1 MGINSK
7 GIQSSSD
14 RVLTIVQKSHKAA
27 IKLAQISGS
36 KRRLGILAIAEAI
49 ESSGD
54 EILEAN
60 TIDLEMSREMAISE
74 PIADWLKLTPERLDM
89 TIAILKRLSQAAD
102 PTRRL
107 INAPYQLEPSQ
118 TYCQL
123 VPLGTIALIYE
134 AFPELAAIAAG
145 LCLKTGNSLIT
156 RGCSTASNSN
166 QTIASIIQ
174 KALASTE
181 LPSGTV
187 ENISAEM
194 GISVQELV
202 TQDRYINLVIPY
214 GRPSLVQQVAEK
226 ATAPVLRTAI
236 GNCYLYWSQSGSLE
250 LTRQMI
256 VDSHDGEPDAVNGIE
271 KVLINQEVKS
281 SMLQS
286 LFNSLQQLGFKLR
299 GDEVLVEQFPEFLSL
314 VKPEEWRKPYLTKA
328 IAFRQVDSL
337 SQAVAWINRYS
348 SGHADSIVTK
358 SYQEGQQFVQS
369 IESSLVY
376 INTSP
381 RFSRIPQEG
390 SDVFL
395 GMSNQKGYRQGLI
408 SVETF
413 MTIKQIVQG

>member
-1 MGINSK
+1 M
-7 GIQSSSD
+7 QSLSD
-14 RVLTIVQKSHKAA
+14 RVLTIVKQSNRAA
-27 IKLAQISGS
+27 IKLAQISGA

-49 ESSGD
+49 ESNCD
-54 EILEAN
+54 EILESN
-60 TIDLEMSREMAISE
+60 TIDLEMSREMAITE

-89 TIAILKRLSQAAD
+89 TIAILKRLARAAD

-156 RGCSTASNSN
+156 RGCSVASNSN
-166 QTIASIIQ
+166 QTIAGIIQ
-174 KALASTE
+174 KALASAG
-181 LPSGTV
+181 LPSETISS
-187 ENISAEM
+187 ISADL
-194 GISVQELV
+194 GISMQDLV

-214 GRPSLVQQVAEK
+214 GRPSLVQQIAEK
-226 ATAPVLRTAI
+226 ATATVLKTAM

-250 LTRQMI
+250 LTSQMI
-256 VDSHDGEPDAVNGIE
+256 IDSHNGEPDAVNAIE
-271 KVLINQEVKS
+271 KVLIHQEVKPS
-281 SMLQS
+281 LIQS
-286 LFNSLQQLGFKLR
+286 LFNNLQQQGFKLR
-299 GDEVLVEQFPEFLSL
+299 GDESCVEQFPEFLSL
-314 VKPEEWRKPYLTKA
+314 MKPEEWFRPYLTKV
-328 IAFRQVDSL
+328 IAFRRIDSL
-337 SQAVAWINRYS
+337 SQAVLWINRHS

-358 SYQEGQQFVQS
+358 SYPEGKQFVQGINS
-369 IESSLVY
+369 ALVY

-381 RFSRIPQEG
+381 KFSRIPDEG

-413 MTIKQIVQG
+413 TTSKQIVQG